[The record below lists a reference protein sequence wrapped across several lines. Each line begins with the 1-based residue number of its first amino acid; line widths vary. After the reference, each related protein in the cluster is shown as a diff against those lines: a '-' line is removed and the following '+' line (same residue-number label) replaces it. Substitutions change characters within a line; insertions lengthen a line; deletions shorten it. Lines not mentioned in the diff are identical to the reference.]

1 MPLLDDPAH
10 WRARADEMRLLADNA
25 DPGTEALLEVV
36 AQPMMSWPIAP
47 KSASAQSPTRPSPSA
62 QTLRRQ
68 ICFFSASILANYS

>member
-10 WRARADEMRLLADNA
+10 WRARADEMRLLADTA
-25 DPGTEALLEVV
+25 DSGTEALLEVV
-36 AQPMMSWPIAP
+36 AQSYDELADRAE
-47 KSASAQSPTRPSPSA
+47 SASAQSPTRPSPSA